1 MGRILGIDYG
11 KKRIGLAISDIMGIV
26 AQPFNV
32 IESKGIKNDV
42 LSVLQISKENNVSC
56 IVIGLPVRLD
66 TSEGEMTEFTK
77 EFIEE
82 LKKQAEGSIKIDSI
96 DERLSTLQAER
107 MLTEEANVSREKRKN
122 IRDKIAAT
130 FILQTYLDINTVS

>member
-11 KKRIGLAISDIMGIV
+11 KKRIGLALSDIMGIV

-42 LSVLQISKENNVSC
+42 SSVLKISKENNVSC

-66 TSEGEMTEFTK
+66 TSEGAMTEFTK

-82 LKKQAEGSIKIDSI
+82 LKKQADGIKIDSI

-130 FILQTYLDINTVS
+130 FILQTYLDINTAS

>member
-11 KKRIGLAISDIMGIV
+11 KKRIGLALSDIMGIV

-82 LKKQAEGSIKIDSI
+82 LKKQANGIKIDSI

-130 FILQTYLDINTVS
+130 FILQTYLDINTAC

>member
-11 KKRIGLAISDIMGIV
+11 KKRIGLALSDIMGIV

-82 LKKQAEGSIKIDSI
+82 LKKQANGIKIDSI

-107 MLTEEANVSREKRKN
+107 MLTEEANVSREKRKKK
-122 IRDKIAAT
+122 RDKIAAT
-130 FILQTYLDINTVS
+130 FILQTYLDINTAC

>member
-11 KKRIGLAISDIMGIV
+11 KKRIGLALSDIMGIV

-66 TSEGEMTEFTK
+66 TSEGAMTEFTK
-77 EFIEE
+77 EFIGE
-82 LKKQAEGSIKIDSI
+82 LKKQADGIKIESI

-130 FILQTYLDINTVS
+130 FILQTYLDINTAS

>member
-82 LKKQAEGSIKIDSI
+82 LKKQANGIKIDSI

-107 MLTEEANVSREKRKN
+107 MLTEEANISREKRKN

-130 FILQTYLDINTVS
+130 FILQTYLDINTAS

>member
-11 KKRIGLAISDIMGIV
+11 KKRIGLAISDIMCIV

-82 LKKQAEGSIKIDSI
+82 LKKQANGIKIDSI

-107 MLTEEANVSREKRKN
+107 MLTEEANISREKRKN

-130 FILQTYLDINTVS
+130 FILQTYLDINTAC